1 MYIPGDGYEE
11 YMNNLKGPQKPK
23 DITETPFWNEDVA
36 SFYDFGELDQGSMYR
51 KLVSKT
57 PTSSTY
63 RGIDPTAYRSDKK
76 QGAQRLYADII
87 KAQQQDYMTRFAPIE
102 NMLAS
107 EITATGTR
115 SLGADMARTRAAI
128 SSAAQN
134 YQGQA
139 NRAQQ
144 RYGLTNTQQVANS
157 NETVSAM
164 VGGLNDTRL
173 RDSQR
178 RLELLGGGMSGI
190 ATKART
196 KGA

>member
-1 MYIPGDGYEE
+1 MWEGYNEW
-11 YMNNLKGPQKPK
+11 YDNQSKPQ
-23 DITETPFWNEDVA
+23 DLTETPFWNQDVA
-36 SFYDFGELDQGSMYR
+36 SFYDFGELDEGSMYR

-57 PTSSTY
+57 PTSSSY
-63 RGIDPTAYRSDKK
+63 QGIDPTAYRDDKK
-76 QGAQRLYADII
+76 QGAQRLYADVI

-107 EITATGTR
+107 EITATGTK

-128 SSAAQN
+128 SGATQN

-144 RYGLTNTQQVANS
+144 RYGLTNTQQVANT

-164 VGGLNDTRL
+164 VGGMNDTRL
-173 RDSQR
+173 RDSSR
-178 RLELLGGGMSGI
+178 RLELVGGGMSGI

>member
-1 MYIPGDGYEE
+1 MFGPILNELEE
-11 YMNNLKGPQKPK
+11 KIKRNEEEAYRSQ
-23 DITETPFWNEDVA
+23 FWNQDVA
-36 SFYDFGELDQGSMYR
+36 SFYDFGDLDEGSMYR

-63 RGIDPTAYRSDKK
+63 KGIDPTAYRDDKK
-76 QGAQRLYADII
+76 QGAQRLYADVI

-107 EITATGTR
+107 EITATGTK

-128 SSAAQN
+128 TGAAKN

-164 VGGLNDTRL
+164 VGGMNDTRL
-173 RDSQR
+173 RDSSR